1 MSTSGLD
8 AEKIESNQEERTANV
23 HRLDSL
29 NLLLFTT
36 LLVIVVLT
44 IWIFKRRNFRYIHET
59 CLALIYGRIGLV
71 IAQCPSHDVFFG
83 QALSLAFSFATRVRP
98 MRSRTYWNSTILTC
112 WEIPFPIGFL
122 SSENWTCDTAI
133 HDDFLRSEI
142 RINQPSISTRFK
154 ALIRRIPYKSTNTK

>member
-59 CLALIYGRIGLV
+59 CLALIYGRIASA
-71 IAQCPSHDVFFG
+71 IAQ
-83 QALSLAFSFATRVRP
+83 
-98 MRSRTYWNSTILTC
+98 
-112 WEIPFPIGFL
+112 
-122 SSENWTCDTAI
+122 
-133 HDDFLRSEI
+133 
-142 RINQPSISTRFK
+142 
-154 ALIRRIPYKSTNTK
+154 